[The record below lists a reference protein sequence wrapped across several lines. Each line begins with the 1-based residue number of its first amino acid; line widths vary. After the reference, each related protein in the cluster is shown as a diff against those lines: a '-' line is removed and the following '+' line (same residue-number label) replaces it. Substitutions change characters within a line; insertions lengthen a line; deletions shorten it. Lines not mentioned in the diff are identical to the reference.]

1 MAVVCGLL
9 RGAMQVIS
17 KYLTVLREETTS
29 AMQKQ
34 GGSRRLAALIATAGD
49 GRDNLFSFLFFC
61 SQYFSQYLVL
71 TRQMTLTPPKQK
83 LHSKSRET
91 EKAQTFALW
100 WKISGFDSQKKLDK
114 LGREQLQ
121 FPPCVVLLLRP
132 PSLLPQFRRPSMTQ
146 FGAARE
152 GGSDGGRE
160 AGMF

>member
-1 MAVVCGLL
+1 MQLTRTRITAGSKCASPMTVVCGLL

-17 KYLTVLREETTS
+17 KYLTVLCEETTS
-29 AMQKQ
+29 ARQQQ

-49 GRDNLFSFLFFC
+49 GRDHFLFSFFFFA
-61 SQYFSQYLVL
+61 QYFSQYLVL
-71 TRQMTLTPPKQK
+71 TNQMTLTQPKQK

-121 FPPCVVLLLRP
+121 FPPACSSSSALSP
-132 PSLLPQFRRPSMTQ
+132 HCPNS
-146 FGAARE
+146 
-152 GGSDGGRE
+152 GGP
-160 AGMF
+160 A